1 MYRAL
6 AWSCASASQPRKHL
20 RTQERSVKRK
30 GLRLSSFIIISRQM
44 TGPCMSWTRNVTETA
59 RCVVTGWLSGQITNP
74 HKNISNLGQ
83 AFPYKSPRCCPYHL
97 AIWYQTVQKGRASWC
112 CSNQP
117 SVIIINSEHQKL
129 SPACITSGFSAEVQ
143 SSAPFRQW
151 SLA

>member
-6 AWSCASASQPRKHL
+6 AWSCASASQPWKHL

-44 TGPCMSWTRNVTETA
+44 TGPYRNVTQTA
-59 RCVVTGWLSGQITNP
+59 RCVVTGRLSGQITNP
-74 HKNISNLGQ
+74 HRNISNLQAQ
-83 AFPYKSPRCCPYHL
+83 AFPDKSPRCCPYHL
-97 AIWYQTVQKGRASWC
+97 AIWYQTAQKGRASWC

-117 SVIIINSEHQKL
+117 RVIIINSAHQKL
-129 SPACITSGFSAEVQ
+129 SPAFYNFRFLAEVQ